1 VPQTIVITGASDGVG
16 AAAVRRLRQ
25 NGHHLVVV
33 GRDPDKTRAVAS
45 ETGADPL
52 IADFAKLDEVAR
64 LAGDLNLLCT
74 RIDVLANNAGRI
86 FDEHVVTG
94 DGFERNFQVNYLAPY
109 LLTRLLMG
117 KLIASRASVI
127 QTSSVAA
134 RMLGRVDLAR
144 LGDPGTAKDFH
155 ALRAYGAAKLANN
168 LFTRE
173 LHRRHH
179 ADGLAAAAFHPGAVA
194 SNFAADSQGL
204 IKYLARSRIARVFM
218 VTPEKGARQ
227 LTWLA
232 ETNPGTDWISGVYYE
247 DGRPARRNN
256 PQAFDDDLARGL
268 WERSEQL
275 LGHRLA
281 A

>member
-1 VPQTIVITGASDGVG
+1 MSRTIVITGASDGIG
-16 AAAVRRLRQ
+16 AAAARELRKH
-25 NGHHLVVV
+25 GHRIVLV
-33 GRDPDKTRAVAS
+33 GRDPAKIQAIAADMD
-45 ETGADPL
+45 ADPFA
-52 IADFAKLDEVAR
+52 ADFSRLDEVSK
-64 LAGDLNLLCT
+64 LAEELNGQCE
-74 RIDVLANNAGRI
+74 RIDVLANNGGGITSGYRI
-86 FDEHVVTG
+86 TE
-94 DGFERNFQVNYLAPY
+94 DGFEQNFQVNYLAPY

-173 LHRRHH
+173 LHRRYH
-179 ADGLAAAAFHPGAVA
+179 AEGLAAAAFHPGAVA

-204 IKYLARSRIARVFM
+204 IKYLARSRIARAFM

-232 ETNPGTDWISGVYYE
+232 ETDPGTDWISGAYYE
-247 DGRPARRNN
+247 NGKLARRNS

-268 WERSEQL
+268 WERSEHL
-275 LGHRLA
+275 LGDRLA
-281 A
+281 V